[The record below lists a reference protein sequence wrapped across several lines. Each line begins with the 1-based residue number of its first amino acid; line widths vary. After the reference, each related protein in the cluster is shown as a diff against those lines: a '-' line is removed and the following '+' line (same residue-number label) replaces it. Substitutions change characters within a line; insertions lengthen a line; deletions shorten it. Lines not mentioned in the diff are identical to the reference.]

1 MVDHVADEFDKI
13 DEAGEKELDGMGLVG
28 GVHGDDDDADVGG
41 GWLCGN
47 DL

>member
-1 MVDHVADEFDKI
+1 MVDHVADELDKI

-28 GVHGDDDDADVGG
+28 GVHDDGVD
-41 GWLCGN
+41 LLSGN